1 MGRLIINNAH
11 IQFINWI
18 LSEQSL
24 IDYHKYNL
32 NPDMFGPCKDLM
44 ERIIDF
50 ADKHDGELPSET
62 TVSGWVDED
71 TFYFCDLIND
81 PEILARELQVRY
93 FYNKSF
99 LPILNRTI
107 DNVELD
113 PEDCMKAMAEFC
125 IKNTEIIYGKV
136 KSYKYQEQAQDQ
148 IDLLKDM
155 VTRKDVIIPTGF
167 DEIDSAIGG
176 LRTIKELCVVFA
188 RMNQGKSWVACK
200 MAIEGMKSGRK
211 VLYYSGESPVE
222 HVNYRLDTLL
232 FGYPNDKLMLYDFD
246 IDSLDLSEYES
257 KRLCNKEMYSGEIEI
272 ITPEDHLNNRK
283 LTVGEL
289 RGILQRG
296 HYDYVIL
303 DQLSEMEEDGKPSQN
318 TKLKYKRISDEL
330 AHLSSEFK
338 TPIVLMCQASRLAGD
353 KGTDENE
360 NECPELKDIADSD
373 DVARVCT
380 TAISICQPK
389 PGELK
394 MAVKKARFTGKN
406 TEARY
411 IWGINY
417 GTFEEIENTSG
428 PADNIKPKR
437 PQRQRK
443 EEDVF

>member
-188 RMNQGKSWVACK
+188 RMNQG
-200 MAIEGMKSGRK
+200 
-211 VLYYSGESPVE
+211 
-222 HVNYRLDTLL
+222 
-232 FGYPNDKLMLYDFD
+232 
-246 IDSLDLSEYES
+246 
-257 KRLCNKEMYSGEIEI
+257 
-272 ITPEDHLNNRK
+272 
-283 LTVGEL
+283 
-289 RGILQRG
+289 
-296 HYDYVIL
+296 
-303 DQLSEMEEDGKPSQN
+303 
-318 TKLKYKRISDEL
+318 
-330 AHLSSEFK
+330 
-338 TPIVLMCQASRLAGD
+338 
-353 KGTDENE
+353 
-360 NECPELKDIADSD
+360 
-373 DVARVCT
+373 
-380 TAISICQPK
+380 
-389 PGELK
+389 
-394 MAVKKARFTGKN
+394 
-406 TEARY
+406 
-411 IWGINY
+411 
-417 GTFEEIENTSG
+417 
-428 PADNIKPKR
+428 
-437 PQRQRK
+437 
-443 EEDVF
+443 

>member
-81 PEILARELQVRY
+81 PEILARELQVRF

-338 TPIVLMCQASRLAGD
+338 TPIVLMCQANRQAGD
-353 KGTDENE
+353 TGTDENK
-360 NECPELKDIADSD
+360 NTCPELKDIADSD
-373 DVARVCT
+373 DIARVCT
-380 TAISICQPK
+380 TAISVCQPTK
-389 PGELK
+389 GELLLE
-394 MAVKKARFTGKN
+394 VKKARFTGKDCRASYEWN
-406 TEARY
+406 P
-411 IWGINY
+411 NL
-417 GTFEEIENTSG
+417 GTFKSTCSG
-428 PADNIKPKR
+428 PADNLKPKR

>member
-1 MGRLIINNAH
+1 MVYDLTEVD
-11 IQFINWI
+11 
-18 LSEQSL
+18 LDDYTSL
-24 IDYHKYNL
+24 RMCNVAKY
-32 NPDMFGPCKDLM
+32 D
-44 ERIIDF
+44 
-50 ADKHDGELPSET
+50 
-62 TVSGWVDED
+62 
-71 TFYFCDLIND
+71 
-81 PEILARELQVRY
+81 
-93 FYNKSF
+93 
-99 LPILNRTI
+99 
-107 DNVELD
+107 
-113 PEDCMKAMAEFC
+113 
-125 IKNTEIIYGKV
+125 
-136 KSYKYQEQAQDQ
+136 
-148 IDLLKDM
+148 
-155 VTRKDVIIPTGF
+155 
-167 DEIDSAIGG
+167 
-176 LRTIKELCVVFA
+176 
-188 RMNQGKSWVACK
+188 
-200 MAIEGMKSGRK
+200 
-211 VLYYSGESPVE
+211 
-222 HVNYRLDTLL
+222 
-232 FGYPNDKLMLYDFD
+232 
-246 IDSLDLSEYES
+246 
-257 KRLCNKEMYSGEIEI
+257 GEIEI

-296 HYDYVIL
+296 KYDYVII

-353 KGTDENE
+353 KGTEENE

-428 PADNIKPKR
+428 PEDNIKPKR

>member
-1 MGRLIINNAH
+1 MAQIVISNSP
-11 IQFINWI
+11 IQFINLLI
-18 LSEQSL
+18 SERSL
-24 IDYHKYNL
+24 DEYKKYNL
-32 NPDMFGPCKDLM
+32 IPEMFGPYEGLM
-44 ERIIDF
+44 NKILQFTEEY
-50 ADKHDGELPSET
+50 GETPVLET
-62 TVSGWVDED
+62 VFEWDED
-71 TFYFCDLIND
+71 FYDCLEVQD
-81 PEILARELQVRY
+81 PEILARQMQVDY
-93 FYNKSF
+93 FYRTKFNKK
-99 LPILNRTI
+99 LNECI
-107 DNVELD
+107 DNVQIN
-113 PEDCMKAMAEFC
+113 PEEAMRSLAQFC
-125 IKNTEIIYGKV
+125 IENTEIIYGKV
-136 KSYKYQEQAQDQ
+136 KSYKYQEQAQEQVDN
-148 IDLLKDM
+148 LKDM

-167 DEIDSAIGG
+167 AAIDKAIGG
-176 LRTIKELCVVFA
+176 LRTIKELCVIFA

-200 MAIEGMKSGRK
+200 MAVEALKSGNK

-232 FGYPNDKLMLYDFD
+232 FGYPNNKLMVYDLTEVD
-246 IDSLDLSEYES
+246 LEDYTSLRMCNVS
-257 KRLCNKEMYSGEIEI
+257 KYDGEIEI

-296 HYDYVIL
+296 QYDYVII

-353 KGTDENE
+353 TGTDENE

-443 EEDVF
+443 DEDVF

>member
-1 MGRLIINNAH
+1 MAQVVISNSP
-11 IQFINWI
+11 IQFINLLI
-18 LSEQSL
+18 SERSL
-24 IDYHKYNL
+24 DEYKKYNL
-32 NPDMFGPCKDLM
+32 IPEMFGPYEGLM
-44 ERIIDF
+44 NKILQFTEEY
-50 ADKHDGELPSET
+50 GETPVLET
-62 TVSGWVDED
+62 VFEWDED
-71 TFYFCDLIND
+71 FYDCLEVQD
-81 PEILARELQVRY
+81 PEILARQMQVDY
-93 FYNKSF
+93 FYRTKFNKK
-99 LPILNRTI
+99 LNECI
-107 DNVELD
+107 DNVQIN
-113 PEDCMKAMAEFC
+113 PEEAMRRLAQFC
-125 IKNTEIIYGKV
+125 IENTEIIYGKV
-136 KSYKYQEQAQDQ
+136 KSYKYQEQAQEQVDN
-148 IDLLKDM
+148 LKDM
-155 VTRKDVIIPTGF
+155 VKRKDVIIPTGF
-167 DEIDSAIGG
+167 EAIDRAIGG
-176 LRTIKELCVVFA
+176 LRTIKELCVIFA

-200 MAIEGMKSGRK
+200 MAVEALKSGNK

-232 FGYPNDKLMLYDFD
+232 FGYPNNKLMVYDLTEVD
-246 IDSLDLSEYES
+246 LDDYTSL
-257 KRLCNKEMYSGEIEI
+257 RMCNVAKYDGEIEI

-296 HYDYVIL
+296 KYDYVII

-353 KGTDENE
+353 KGTEENE